1 MKVQVEALDSVTKKV
16 EVLIPEEDIVS
27 IRESIYDEVR
37 KNAKIK
43 GFRPGKVPRPI
54 INQYYKEYIEEE
66 TRKRMLQ
73 ETMWEALREVKV
85 DPIIEPV
92 ADFLEG
98 EKTGYTL
105 ECEVLPEIELPE
117 YKGVEIEADP
127 VVVTDADVDT
137 RIENM
142 RAFHA
147 SFEAKEGDAV
157 ADKGDFVVIGYQ
169 GYLNGEPLKE
179 IVAESY
185 PLELGNAMLMPEFEN
200 SVVGMKQGEER
211 DVEVPF
217 PDDYPDKDIAG
228 KKITFK
234 VKMKEIKRKV
244 LPELNDEFAR
254 DMSYENLEVMKKGAR
269 EELTREREG
278 FRKRELTN
286 KAMEAL
292 LKGVEVPVPK
302 RFLEKRVT
310 GMIEEAQSRYQQQ
323 SFSSEEMQSITEK
336 MHADLGKKAEDRI
349 KVEIILARIAEKEGL
364 KVVDSEVEER
374 LKTIAQD
381 ANKTYNEVKGIYEQY
396 GLIANV
402 KDQIME
408 EKAVDLVL
416 ENAVVKETVKEKEEA
431 KEKE

>member
-16 EVLIPEEDIVS
+16 EVLLPAERIS
-27 IRESIYDEVR
+27 GIRESIYDEVR

-43 GFRPGKVPRPI
+43 GFRPGKVPKPI
-54 INQYYKEYIEEE
+54 ITQYYKDYIEEE

-73 ETMWEALREVKV
+73 DTMWEALREAKV
-85 DPIIEPV
+85 DPIMEPI
-92 ADFLEG
+92 ANFLEDD
-98 EKTGYTL
+98 KGYTL

-117 YKGVEIEADP
+117 YKGVEIEAEP
-127 VVVTDADVDT
+127 VVVTDEDVES
-137 RIENM
+137 RIANM

-147 SFEAKEGDAV
+147 SFEAKEGDA
-157 ADKGDFVVIGYQ
+157 AAEKGDFVVIKYQ
-169 GYLNGEPLKE
+169 GYLDGEPVKQ
-179 IVAESY
+179 IAAESY
-185 PLELGNAMLMPEFEN
+185 PLELGNAMLMPEFED
-200 SVVGMKQGEER
+200 SVIGMKQDEER
-211 DVEVPF
+211 DIEVPF

-228 KKITFK
+228 KKIMFK
-234 VKMKEIKRKV
+234 VTMKELKRKV
-244 LPELNDEFAR
+244 LPEINDDFAK
-254 DMSYENLEVMKKGAR
+254 DMSYENLEVMKKGVR
-269 EELTREREG
+269 EELVKEREG

-292 LKGVEVPVPK
+292 LKGMDVPVPK
-302 RFLEKRVT
+302 RFLDKRVH

-323 SFSSEEMQSITEK
+323 NFSEDEMKSLTEK
-336 MHADLGKKAEDRI
+336 MHADLGKRAEERI

-364 KVVDSEVEER
+364 KVEDSEVEER

-396 GLIANV
+396 GLIPGV

-416 ENAVVKETVKEKEEA
+416 QNAVVKEAPKEKEEVKEKE
-431 KEKE
+431 